1 VTVYPLRLRG
11 PVNRSRDL
19 LICASIAASAA
30 GLLLGFGPVPADA
43 EVHLYRT
50 YLFEHGALVWD
61 NLWYSGDFPFATY
74 SLLYYFPASWVGNPP
89 LVVGAVVASTILFAS
104 VARREWSD
112 PGKWPARAFAVFA
125 AAPLFTGLYTY
136 ALGLT
141 MLLAAL
147 RALQVRRMWLSVVAA
162 AICLGFSPL
171 AFGFLLLVLGSVLA
185 ARRRLSRS
193 SLALGVAMA
202 GLAGFELLVLRL
214 FPTGGVYPF
223 HLVNLAGVLTVCVA
237 GAVLARRARGGAP
250 LLAFFLLWGFTSAA
264 AWVVATPIG
273 GNWTRL
279 SEIVFPVML
288 LTASLAGFRPRK
300 LVVLALASAL
310 AYNLA
315 PPLLLVPYRLDDRP
329 AAESFWQPALG
340 YLDRHVRPDFR
351 VEVVPTSGHWEAY
364 WIPHAGFAL
373 ARGWYRQLDMTDNAV
388 LYSKNLDVSIYEGWL
403 RSNAVEYVLLPET
416 ELDPFGGPR
425 EAAILRDHP
434 RGLVRVFHRGDWTI
448 YRLRR
453 PTPLLTGRG
462 RPNVVSLGH
471 TTIRGVVTQPG
482 RYLLRVHYNALW
494 TTSPGACLTPG
505 PRGMSWLDASKAGR
519 FTLSAPSAAV
529 AFVRALTGERP
540 CAGTD
545 RPQPRRISDATR

>member
-1 VTVYPLRLRG
+1 VTLYFLRLRG
-11 PVNRSRDL
+11 PGNRIWDV

-30 GLLLGFGPVPADA
+30 GLLLDFGPVPADA

-50 YLFEHGALVWD
+50 YLVEHGALVWD

-74 SLLYYFPASWVGNPP
+74 SLLYYFPASWVGNLP

-104 VARREWSD
+104 IVRYEWSG

-125 AAPLFTGLYTY
+125 AAPLFTGLYSY

-147 RALQVRRMWLSVVAA
+147 RALQMRRLWLSVVAA
-162 AICLGFSPL
+162 ALCLGFSPL

-193 SLALGVAMA
+193 SLAVGVAMA
-202 GLAGFELLVLRL
+202 GLAGLELVVLRL

-223 HLVNLAGVLTVCVA
+223 HLVNLAGVLSVCVA
-237 GAVLARRARGGAP
+237 GAVLAGRARGGA
-250 LLAFFLLWGFTSAA
+250 LLVAFFLLWGFTSMA
-264 AWVVATPIG
+264 AWAVATPIG

-300 LVVLALASAL
+300 LVVFALASAL

-329 AAESFWQPALG
+329 AAERFWQPALE
-340 YLDRHVRPDFR
+340 YLDRHARPGFR

-373 ARGWYRQLDMTDNAV
+373 ARGWYRQIDMADNAV
-388 LYSKNLDVSIYEGWL
+388 LYADNLDASAYEEWL

-425 EAAILRDHP
+425 EAAVVRAHP
-434 RGLVRVFHRGDWTI
+434 SGLVRVFHRGVWTI

-453 PTPLLTGRG
+453 PTPLLTGPG
-462 RPNVVSLGH
+462 RADVVSLGH
-471 TTIRGVVTQPG
+471 TTISGVVTQPG
-482 RYLLRVHYNALW
+482 RYLLRVHFNALW
-494 TTSPGACLTPG
+494 TTSVGACITHG
-505 PRGMSWLDASKAGR
+505 PHGMSWLDVSTAGH
-519 FTLSAPSAAV
+519 FSLSEPSAAV
-529 AFVRALTGERP
+529 ALVRALTGERT
-540 CAGTD
+540 CGGTV
-545 RPQPRRISDATR
+545 RSQPHRASDAGG

>member
-1 VTVYPLRLRG
+1 
-11 PVNRSRDL
+11 
-19 LICASIAASAA
+19 
-30 GLLLGFGPVPADA
+30 VPADA

-50 YLFEHGALVWD
+50 YLVEHGALVWD
-61 NLWYSGDFPFATY
+61 NLWYSGDFPLAAY
-74 SLLYYFPASWVGNPP
+74 SLLYYFPASWVGNLP
-89 LVVGAVVASTILFAS
+89 LVVGAVIASTILFAS
-104 VARREWSD
+104 IARREWSD

-125 AAPLFTGLYTY
+125 AAPLFTGLYSY
-136 ALGLT
+136 SLGLT

-147 RALQVRRMWLSVVAA
+147 RAMQVRRLWLSVVAA
-162 AICLGFSPL
+162 ALCMGFSPL

-193 SLALGVAMA
+193 SLAVGGGLA

-223 HLVNLAGVLTVCVA
+223 HLVNLVGVLSVCSA

-250 LLAFFLLWGFTSAA
+250 LLAFFLLWGFTSTA
-264 AWVVATPIG
+264 AWAVATPIG

-300 LVVLALASAL
+300 LVVLALVSAL

-329 AAESFWQPALG
+329 AAERFWQPALG
-340 YLDRHVRPDFR
+340 YLDRHAKPGFR
-351 VEVVPTSGHWEAY
+351 IEVVPTSAHWEAY
-364 WIPHAGFAL
+364 WIPQAGFAL

-388 LYSKNLDVSIYEGWL
+388 LYSKRLDASTYEEWL

-425 EAAILRDHP
+425 EAAILRTRP
-434 RGLVRVFHRGDWTI
+434 TGLVRVFHRSDWTI
-448 YRLRR
+448 YRLRH
-453 PTPLLTGRG
+453 PTPLLTGPG
-462 RPNVVSLGH
+462 WANVVSLGH
-471 TTIRGVVTQPG
+471 TAIRGVVTQPG

-494 TTSPGACLTPG
+494 NTSPGACITQG
-505 PRGMSWLDASKAGR
+505 PHGMSWLDVSTAGP
-519 FTLSAPSAAV
+519 FSLSAPSAPV
-529 AFVRALTGERP
+529 AFVRALIGERS
-540 CAGTD
+540 CEGTD
-545 RPQPRRISDATR
+545 RSQRRLISDATG